1 MILITPAIDWSSP
14 LEETR
19 SYATIIATA
28 WDGAEQR
35 QSRRDE
41 PERRL
46 SYQVSALEAREAG
59 LLDALQRVGQGAL
72 CLVPYWRG
80 ATYLTAT
87 VAVAA
92 TSLPVITPF
101 YGYEIG
107 QYVMLWRSAD
117 RAEAVLISGMT
128 GAALTVA
135 PTTLGWHGVP
145 QPDRVMPCYS
155 AVLASEVGLRYPA
168 RFATVVTLTFDLIPP
183 A

>member
-1 MILITPAIDWSSP
+1 MILISTAIDWSSP

-19 SYATIIATA
+19 TYATLIATA
-28 WDGAEQR
+28 WDGTEQR

-59 LLDALQRVGQGAL
+59 LLDALQRAGQGAP

-80 ATYLTAT
+80 ATYLTST
-87 VAVAA
+87 VAVGA

-101 YGYEIG
+101 YGYEVG
-107 QYVMLWRSAD
+107 QYAMLWRSPY
-117 RAEAVLISGMT
+117 RAEAVAISAMT
-128 GAALTVA
+128 GTNLTVA

-145 QPDRVMPCYS
+145 KADRIMSCYTG
-155 AVLASEVGLRYPA
+155 VLAPEVDLRYPA
-168 RFATVVTLTFDLIPP
+168 RFATLVTLTFDLIP